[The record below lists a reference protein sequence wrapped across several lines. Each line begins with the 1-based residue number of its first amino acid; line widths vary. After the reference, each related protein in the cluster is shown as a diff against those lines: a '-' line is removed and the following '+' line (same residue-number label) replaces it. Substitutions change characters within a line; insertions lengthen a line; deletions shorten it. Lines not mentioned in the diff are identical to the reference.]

1 MKTYRRT
8 TLHRCP
14 SSLRVFA
21 RALQYFSIALL
32 AAVSLPAA
40 AGEMR
45 PGNIYQLTFTDV
57 DKQQLSTADGHVSVI
72 TVVTRKDEPKAE
84 AVGDNFPRAYLGDPK
99 YRLIQLVNFQQNI
112 FPPFRGM
119 VGALIRNRLNTEA
132 KELQKT
138 YAARH
143 INRDARRDI
152 FVIADFDGKAVS
164 QLGIAP
170 TSSEFAVFVFDGH
183 GRLIRRWNDVPPA
196 DALAAAINEAR

>member
-1 MKTYRRT
+1 MNIHRRT
-8 TLHRCP
+8 T
-14 SSLRVFA
+14 
-21 RALQYFSIALL
+21 QYFSIAVLLL
-32 AAVSLPAA
+32 AAVSPAVA
-40 AGEMR
+40 NELH
-45 PGNIYQLTFTDV
+45 PGNIYALTFTDV
-57 DKQQLSTADGHVSVI
+57 DKQQLSTADGHISVI
-72 TVVTRKDEPKAE
+72 TVVTRKDEQKAE
-84 AVGDNFPRAYLGDPK
+84 AVGEGFPHVYVGDPK

-119 VGALIRNRLNTEA
+119 VAAIIRSRLNSEA

-138 YAARH
+138 YAAKH
-143 INRDARRDI
+143 INRDARHDI

-183 GRLIRRWNDVPPA
+183 GRLIRRWSEVPPA